1 MAQLK
6 SINHWTFCQP
16 PSLSTATYILTYF
29 LSWKTAINHLA
40 GFAAVLILI
49 CNMAQTHA
57 LEDFQDFCCTTER
70 RESCSR
76 LHWHDSAMI
85 SQLTRL
91 PKDFLFLMGSEQCQE
106 FIHFELRFSRP
117 VTGVFP
123 LRLPLPR
130 VVQKKRPDIHTNML
144 PTYRLSLIYELP
156 QGPSLEND
164 RKKNVKKIGWFF
176 MMLVYS
182 YTYMQAIKVT
192 LKWKTWAS
200 INVPLIKP
208 PISDYIFIIGG
219 L

>member
-6 SINHWTFCQP
+6 SINHWTFCQPP

-130 VVQKKRPDIHTNML
+130 VVQKKKARYPHKYVAYLSAVANLWT
-144 PTYRLSLIYELP
+144 PTRESTFV
-156 QGPSLEND
+156 GKWK
-164 RKKNVKKIGWFF
+164 KKNVKKIGWLF
-176 MMLVYS
+176 
-182 YTYMQAIKVT
+182 MQAIKVT